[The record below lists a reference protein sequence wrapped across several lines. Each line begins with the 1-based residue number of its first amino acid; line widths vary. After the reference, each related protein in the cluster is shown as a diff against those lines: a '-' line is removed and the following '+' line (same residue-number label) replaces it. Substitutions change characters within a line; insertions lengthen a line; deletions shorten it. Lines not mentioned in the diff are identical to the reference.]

1 MMKHV
6 LILLKEAACCRV
18 HCLSVSTWSEQYD
31 GITVIKIWDWA
42 EWIDRS
48 YSNRRLWCWCDKESW
63 KADATAM
70 QMKRD
75 GRIINRRGVV
85 LGRPD
90 GRLLFFHIHFIS
102 QVVKTSN
109 RSPMKEIPCIALHSA
124 GAADRIDS
132 PSTRLLMWVILSQFR
147 HNEGSFGAVLE
158 QVESFLDII
167 QWHWEFSPSLAI
179 PVEATT
185 SFRANWE
192 QL

>member
-18 HCLSVSTWSEQYD
+18 HCLSVTTWSEQYD

-90 GRLLFFHIHFIS
+90 GRLLFFSHPFHKPS
-102 QVVKTSN
+102 CKNQQPQSN
-109 RSPMKEIPCIALHSA
+109 ERNPMALHSA

-179 PVEATT
+179 SVEATT